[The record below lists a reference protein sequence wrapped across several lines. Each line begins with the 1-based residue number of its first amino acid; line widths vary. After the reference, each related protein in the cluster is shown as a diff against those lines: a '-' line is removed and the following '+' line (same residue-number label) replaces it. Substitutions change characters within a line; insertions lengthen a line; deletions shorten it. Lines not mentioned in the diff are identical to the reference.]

1 MEASIGAANNIMSK
15 LNSIVTPGYP
25 TTHWSQI
32 FLAGDQDQAEGQD
45 ALDRLL
51 RRYYHPLL
59 AHLRF
64 KFHATDDDARDWLQ
78 SFVEKKVLQARL
90 LTRARRERGRFRTF
104 LLNALDNFVLSE
116 FRRARCASRLPDGGL
131 TSLEELALVP
141 DAAAAPGSDPFDR
154 EWAINVIHEAGRR
167 TRTYYTDKGS
177 ENSWAVFDV
186 GVLRKQVEG
195 LKPPSHADLARQ
207 FGFGS
212 GRQVS
217 NAIITVGRR
226 YGAILREIIG
236 EYVED
241 QTAIDAELRELMAI
255 LSGDA

>member
-15 LNSIVTPGYP
+15 VNSIVTPGYP

-32 FLAGDQDQAEGQD
+32 FLAGEQDQAEGQD

-51 RRYYHPLL
+51 RRYYPPLL

-64 KFHATDDDARDWLQ
+64 KFRATDDDARDWLQ

-131 TSLEELALVP
+131 MSLEEQAT
-141 DAAAAPGSDPFDR
+141 DAAAAPESDPFDR
-154 EWAINVIHEAGRR
+154 EWAVNVIQEAGRR
-167 TRTYYTDKGS
+167 TRTYYKDKGS

-186 GVLRKQVEG
+186 GVLQKQVEG

-207 FGFGS
+207 FGFDS

-241 QTAIDAELRELMAI
+241 EAAIDAELRELMAI
-255 LSGDA
+255 LSGDG